1 MRRAYAMLCLSLV
14 GCDPTAG
21 LSDSADAALP
31 TIKRYFDGRGTQ
43 VAEGPW
49 SRVVVDLDAE
59 TLYHVG
65 GRRLDDE
72 QPTFHL
78 FGQDARDGCQVTPN
92 AGTWLMGKAPGA
104 PYRVVPF
111 LESMDERGR
120 GRLRFTSL
128 DCKVEDLVLEDAGRP
143 YPRLY
148 DHGFLVP
155 TKRGYTF
162 ADPWLGTTQN
172 IADELHGV
180 LVWSQSILLWAD
192 DELVSYSD
200 QFELGSRWGNAP
212 TSVLSIRDVF
222 LVEDTDG
229 LHRVTFDTSS
239 LEITAEPV
247 LDGVCH
253 VQASDNVP
261 GDGKTLWI
269 AAEKPCGNPKPSLLQ
284 LDATSWEVLDEREL
298 PFEANAHDARAL
310 QLVHA
315 DGSEPT
321 LAVAYLTDVTDSGFG
336 KVWVWREGQDA
347 PVSLGDQGELET
359 LFLEQAPGEWD
370 GMVQLNY
377 RELGGIQAHDW
388 LRFRWDGETT
398 PIAEGVVRNNVSGET
413 LVNFDGIAGD
423 LPKFS
428 DNGYEL
434 LIKGVPTFTGEATS
448 YVGDRHYARVD
459 GFDGDSG
466 RLLLGATGNP
476 AEWSALGSA
485 VPPEQVRFSWFM
497 PAVVFL
503 EDWDAESRS
512 GKLVAYNYEL
522 DARATIA
529 EGVSNFDLT
538 SYPWDGVVYS
548 VPRGKQRGIW
558 FSKAK

>member
-1 MRRAYAMLCLSLV
+1 MRRAYAMLCLLLV

-31 TIKRYFDGRGTQ
+31 AVKRYFDGRGTQ

-78 FGQDARDGCQVTPN
+78 FGQDAREGCEVAPN

-104 PYRVVPF
+104 PFRLVPF
-111 LESMDERGR
+111 LEDIDERGR

-128 DCKVEDLVLEDAGRP
+128 DCEVQDLVLEDAGRP

-155 TKRGYTF
+155 TKDGYTF
-162 ADPWLGTTQN
+162 ADPWRGTTQK
-172 IADELHGV
+172 IADNLKSV
-180 LVWSQSILLWAD
+180 LVWSQSVLLWAD
-192 DELVSYSD
+192 DELASYTD
-200 QFELGSRWGNAP
+200 QFEEGSRWGNAP
-212 TSVLSIRDVF
+212 TSVLALRDHF
-222 LVEDTDG
+222 LVEDADG
-229 LHRVTFDTSS
+229 LHRVSFDSSS
-239 LEITAEPV
+239 LELTAEPA

-253 VQASDNVP
+253 VQASNNLASRANTV
-261 GDGKTLWI
+261 WI
-269 AAEKPCGNPKPSLLQ
+269 AAEMPCGNPKPSLLE
-284 LDATSWEVLDEREL
+284 LDVNSWEILSSLEL

-310 QLVHA
+310 LSLAV
-315 DGSEPT
+315 DGTEPT
-321 LAVAYLTDVTDSGFG
+321 PGVAYLTDVNESGFG
-336 KVWVWREGQDA
+336 KVWVWHEGQEA
-347 PVSLGDQGELET
+347 PMTVGDQGELESII
-359 LFLEQAPGEWD
+359 ADPVSSEW
-370 GMVQLNY
+370 GGFVQVNY
-377 RELGGIQAHDW
+377 RELGGVLAHDW
-388 LRFRWDGETT
+388 LRFRWDGDTT
-398 PIAEGVVRNNVSGET
+398 PVAEGVVRNNVSGET
-413 LVNFDGIAGD
+413 LVNFDGVAGD
-423 LPKFS
+423 LPKFRN
-428 DNGYEL
+428 DGYDV

-459 GFDGDSG
+459 DFDGDSG
-466 RLLLGATGNP
+466 RLLLGTSGNP

-485 VPPEQVRFSWFM
+485 VQPEQVRFSWFM
-497 PAVVFL
+497 PALVFL
-503 EDWDAESRS
+503 EDWDAENRS